1 MGIFNIFI
9 TLPQIVNGVFSGPM
23 VKHLFNSQAVYALL
37 ISGAFMLIAAVSVL
51 FVQDQYQKKQ

>member
-1 MGIFNIFI
+1 
-9 TLPQIVNGVFSGPM
+9 M